1 MVFKHWKM
9 RYVPTCV
16 SSDCTVLQQ
25 HYDEKN
31 NIKVVE
37 TKNLSYIFL
46 RGGGEDIAV
55 ITKCE
60 KLFL

>member
-1 MVFKHWKM
+1 MVFKQWKM

-37 TKNLSYIFL
+37 TKKPLLHLFE
-46 RGGGEDIAV
+46 RGEDIAV
-55 ITKCE
+55 ITKGK

>member
-1 MVFKHWKM
+1 MGFKHWKM

-46 RGGGEDIAV
+46 RGGEDIAV